1 MEKQDPTQEITV
13 GDIDYQAMEFAYEK
27 RAEQDAGAPP
37 GTPWWWWAPARSA

>member
-27 RAEQDAGAPP
+27 RAEQDAGAP
-37 GTPWWWWAPARSA
+37 ARHPVVVVGAGPSA

>member
-27 RAEQDAGAPP
+27 RAEQDAGAPARH
-37 GTPWWWWAPARSA
+37 PWWWWAPARSA